1 MTVLEEGSASPAL
14 LAQALLDEEAKRQA
28 EAHAAHA
35 AVPVT
40 DDQLIGV
47 GDAEMSMRDV
57 LRAGGITTLAIVFAL
72 TFVDEFEN
80 VAISILG
87 PDIQRS
93 LHLSDTG
100 LTLMK
105 AAPGFLIVLAA
116 IPFGLVADRR
126 SRTRLLAIT
135 SVLQSGAMLLSGL
148 VVTAWQFG
156 VGRALI
162 GVGKG
167 NYPVA
172 TAILTDAYPVG
183 GRTRVLGAKN
193 LAQPMAGLLGPL
205 LAGGIAQ
212 FYGWRTTFVVLA
224 IPGAA
229 LGLAAFLLKE
239 PARGANEKAALV
251 DENGKQL
258 PTIESDPIPFG
269 AGFARLQ
276 QIKTFAALMASLG
289 ALGLALSG
297 IPVVFNLVLERQ
309 YHLDAFGRGVMTT
322 IISLGSILGL
332 VLGARKGDELFRR
345 DPSRVL
351 HLVGGGMAAFAVLF
365 PLSVYMP
372 NAVLL
377 GVLQFLAGA
386 AVAGPL
392 AMTNALV
399 TSVVPYR
406 MRAFAFSVVGL
417 QLVFVGGILGGVTTG
432 SLSDKYG
439 PRAAI
444 SIIVPISFVLAG
456 AFIAKAATSVK
467 RDMAL
472 VVEELQEEQAEAVR
486 IASGVGADEVLQ
498 IRNLDFSYGPVQVLF
513 DVDLVVRRGEVLAL
527 LGTNGAGKSTV
538 LRAISGLAL
547 PERGVIRFQGRTI
560 TFTDATERVRRGI
573 VQVPGGKAVFPSLTV
588 RENLLAGAHTFIWDA
603 ERLERKSAEV
613 LELFP
618 RLLERLDQPAGTL
631 SGGEQQM
638 LALAKALLLDP
649 EILLIDELSLGLAP
663 VMVQEIL
670 KTIDVLKERGITMVV
685 VEQSLNVALSIS
697 DRAIFM
703 EKGRVR
709 FEGSAA
715 ELMQRDDLARAVFLG
730 GEGG

>member
-1 MTVLEEGSASPAL
+1 MTVLDDSPAA
-14 LAQALLDEEAKRQA
+14 LAAALLDEEARRQA

-35 AVPVT
+35 AAPVG

-47 GDAEMSMRDV
+47 GDEELSWPDI
-57 LRAGGITTLAIVFAL
+57 LSAGGYSTLGLLFAL
-72 TFVDEFEN
+72 NFIDEFEDI
-80 VAISILG
+80 AIRILG

-116 IPFGLVADRR
+116 IPLGMLADRR
-126 SRTRLLAIT
+126 ARTGLLAVT
-135 SVLQSGAMLLSGL
+135 SVLWSAAMLLSGL
-148 VVTAWQFG
+148 AATVWQFALTR
-156 VGRALI
+156 VGI

-167 NYPVA
+167 NYPVS
-172 TAILTDAYPVG
+172 TAMLTDAYPVG
-183 GRTRVLGAKN
+183 GRTRVLGANN
-193 LAQPMAGLLGPL
+193 LANPIAGLVGPL
-205 LAGGIAQ
+205 IIGGIAH
-212 FYGWRTTFVVLA
+212 FFGWRTTFVVLA
-224 IPGAA
+224 LPCAA
-229 LGLAAFLLKE
+229 LALAAFLLKE
-239 PARGANEKAALV
+239 PARGANERAALV
-251 DENGKQL
+251 DEKGNQL
-258 PTIESDPIPFG
+258 PTVESDPIPFG
-269 AGFARLQ
+269 AGFARLR

-297 IPVVFNLVLERQ
+297 IPVVYNLLLERQ
-309 YHLDAFGRGVMTT
+309 YGLDSFGRGVMTT
-322 IISLGSILGL
+322 VISLGSIFGL
-332 VLGARKGDELFRR
+332 VLGAQKGDELFRR
-345 DPSRVL
+345 DPARVL
-351 HLVGGGMAAFAVLF
+351 YVVGAGMTAFAVLF
-365 PLSVYMP
+365 PLSIYMP
-372 NAVLL
+372 NVVLL
-377 GVLQFLAGA
+377 AVLQFFAGA

-417 QLVFVGGILGGVTTG
+417 QLVFVGGILGGIVTG
-432 SLSDKYG
+432 SLSDAYG
-439 PRAAI
+439 ARMAI
-444 SIIVPISFVLAG
+444 TIVVPVSFVLAG
-456 AFIAKAATSVK
+456 VFVARAASSVK
-467 RDMAL
+467 GDMAL
-472 VVEELQEEQAEAVR
+472 VVEELQEEQAEASR
-486 IASGVGADEVLQ
+486 IAAGVGSDEVLQ

-513 DVDLVVRRGEVLAL
+513 DVDMVVRRGEVLAL

-547 PERGVIRFQGRTI
+547 PERGVIRFLGRTI

-603 ERLERKSAEV
+603 KRLETKSAEV

-697 DRAIFM
+697 DRAVFM

-715 ELMQRDDLARAVFLG
+715 ELMERDDLARAVFLG

>member
-1 MTVLEEGSASPAL
+1 MTVLDTSAAD
-14 LAQALLDEEAKRQA
+14 LAAALLDEEARRQA
-28 EAHAAHA
+28 EAHAVHA
-35 AVPVT
+35 PAPLHEE
-40 DDQLIGV
+40 QLIGV
-47 GDAEMSMRDV
+47 GDDELSMKDI
-57 LRAGGITTLAIVFAL
+57 LRVGGWSTLAVVFGL

-116 IPFGLVADRR
+116 IPVGLLADRR

-135 SVLQSGAMLLSGL
+135 SVLQSAAMLFSGL
-148 VVTAWQFG
+148 VLAAWQFG

-193 LAQPMAGLLGPL
+193 LAQPLAGLLGPL
-205 LAGGIAQ
+205 LAGGIAH

-229 LGLAAFLLKE
+229 LGLVAFLLKE
-239 PARGANEKAALV
+239 PVRGANERAALV
-251 DENGKQL
+251 DENGVPL
-258 PTIESDPIPFG
+258 PDLESDPIPFG
-269 AGFARLQ
+269 AGFARLR
-276 QIKTFAALMASLG
+276 QIKTFSALMASLG

-297 IPVVFNLVLERQ
+297 IPVVFNLLLERQ
-309 YHLDAFGRGVMTT
+309 YGLDAFGRGTMTT
-322 IISLGSILGL
+322 VISLGSILGL
-332 VLGARKGDELFRR
+332 VIGAHKGDALFRR
-345 DPSRVL
+345 DPAGVL
-351 HLVGGGMAAFAVLF
+351 LLVGGGMAAFAVLF

-372 NAVLL
+372 NVVLL
-377 GVLQFLAGA
+377 GVLQFFAGA

-392 AMTNALV
+392 AMTNALIS
-399 TSVVPYR
+399 SVVPYR

-432 SLSDKYG
+432 SLSDAYG
-439 PRAAI
+439 PRMAI
-444 SIIVPISFVLAG
+444 TIIVPISFVLAG
-456 AFIAKAATSVK
+456 LFIVRAATNVK
-467 RDMAL
+467 KDMAL
-472 VVEELQEEQAEAVR
+472 VVEELREERQEAARV
-486 IASGVGADEVLQ
+486 ADGSSSDELLQ

-513 DVDLVVRRGEVLAL
+513 DVDLVVRKGEVLAL

-547 PERGVIRFQGRTI
+547 PERGVIRFRGRTV
-560 TFTDATERVRRGI
+560 TLTDATDRVRKGI

-603 ERLERKSAEV
+603 KRLERKSQEV
-613 LELFP
+613 LALFP
-618 RLLERLDQPAGTL
+618 RLLERLDQAAGTL

-649 EILLIDELSLGLAP
+649 ELLLIDELSLGLAP

-670 KTIDVLKERGITMVV
+670 ETIDVLKERGITMIV

-697 DRAIFM
+697 DRAVFM
-703 EKGRVR
+703 EKGRIR

-715 ELMQRDDLARAVFLG
+715 ELMERDDLARAVFLG